1 MQTLA
6 DINVLVAHHVRRD
19 DFDITS
25 TDRLPLTNFVYRRFA
40 ALTNWED
47 FTFISTRMST
57 SAGVGTYAWA
67 PGRTFQDVQGLF
79 VQDGDNGG
87 EYKRVVPARSILT
100 HYDNL
105 RKAAGFPETYRR
117 YRLEDETLV
126 LELAPAPKWGSKTIK
141 VDGVIEPESFIDS
154 AQRTLFTVSGIDDA
168 FALSLAAFFAARDGA
183 QPRSAQLFGWAA
195 DQIRLNTG
203 KEIKP
208 DEIREALLL

>member
-19 DFDITS
+19 DFDITT

-57 SAGVGTYAWA
+57 SAGVGSYKWA

-79 VQDGDNGG
+79 IQDGEDANK
-87 EYKRVVPARSILT
+87 YKRVVPARSILT
-100 HYDNL
+100 HYANL
-105 RKAAGFPETYRR
+105 EKVAGFPETYRR

-126 LELAPAPKWGSKTIK
+126 LELAP
-141 VDGVIEPESFIDS
+141 
-154 AQRTLFTVSGIDDA
+154 
-168 FALSLAAFFAARDGA
+168 
-183 QPRSAQLFGWAA
+183 
-195 DQIRLNTG
+195 
-203 KEIKP
+203 
-208 DEIREALLL
+208 